1 MPIQQFFIDPNTGAT
16 LSASYI
22 RVVSEDWD
30 RSSNRVSLNVG
41 RWAAAMN
48 YSQGQAPHQQR
59 DISIAGPGFTSQ
71 FLPTLAAA
79 EASFKAA
86 FVGAAEAFILAQPQF
101 SGAIQIP

>member
-16 LSASYI
+16 LSLSYL
-22 RVVSEDWD
+22 RVISAEWD
-30 RSSNRVSLNVG
+30 RSSNRVGLVVD

-48 YSQGQAPHQQR
+48 FSQGQAPHQQR